1 MRVHLPSSIRL
12 ADAHCP
18 SSSALPGL
26 RPRCSGIRESGNHH
40 GAHIRPGEGVG
51 VGIPSHPILE
61 LRSGSGLRTCRLGGF
76 PTHTIRCEVL
86 RNWRKAGGREG
97 WGQAAMGGRP
107 SHLLQPSRH
116 CTRHPHPT
124 GTHPPFSLSPSNTFL
139 ILRLLPA
146 SQRTH
151 GCDRLF
157 PDILSHRPLPS
168 PGQTQAWRGLPDFAS
183 IPETHPKLAHFSL
196 PVPGAHTV
204 SLQIF
209 TECLYAQCWVL
220 NSQAQALPSGG

>member
-1 MRVHLPSSIRL
+1 MRL

-18 SSSALPGL
+18 SSLALPGL
-26 RPRCSGIRESGNHH
+26 RPRCSGRRGVWKPSWRSHPARGRSGGGN
-40 GAHIRPGEGVG
+40 P
-51 VGIPSHPILE
+51 IPSHPGAE
-61 LRSGSGLRTCRLGGF
+61 VWVRTEDTQGEKGSLGGS

-146 SQRTH
+146 SQRTR
-151 GCDRLF
+151 GCDQLF
-157 PDILSHRPLPS
+157 PDVLSHRPLPP

-220 NSQAQALPSGG
+220 NSQAQALPAGG